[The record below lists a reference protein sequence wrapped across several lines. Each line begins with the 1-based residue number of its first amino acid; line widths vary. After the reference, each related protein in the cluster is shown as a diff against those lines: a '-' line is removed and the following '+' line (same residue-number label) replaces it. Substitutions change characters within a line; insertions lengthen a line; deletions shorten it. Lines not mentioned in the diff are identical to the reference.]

1 LPKQQDYDILYHDNT
16 LLMGITMAQ
25 SIMNTNT
32 RLGHQERLFL
42 TSIAAEGK
50 RIIHFADALPYWTSA
65 HQTRKA
71 LSRLERKGWLRR
83 LERGLYLLIPLEAG
97 PDGKWSED
105 PLVIANQLV
114 PDGATAYWSAL
125 HYWNMTEQ
133 VPRTVF
139 VQTVARRNTPYS
151 EILGVR
157 YKFVTIKQNR
167 FFGILSQT
175 VDGMAFNITDREKTI
190 VDSLARP
197 DLSGGIML
205 LADSLGSVNGVDWHK
220 LDNYLERFG
229 SGAVYKRLGY
239 LIEHLDVYIPNRH
252 HLLTGW
258 LGRLTHGIAW
268 LEPGGDRTG
277 PVKTRWRIR
286 VNVKG
291 LESEI

>member
-1 LPKQQDYDILYHDNT
+1 MHT
-16 LLMGITMAQ
+16 T
-25 SIMNTNT
+25 T
-32 RLGHQERLFL
+32 RLGPRERTFL

-50 RIIHFADALPYWTSA
+50 RIFHFADALPYWASA
-65 HQTRKA
+65 HQARKA

-83 LERGLYLLIPLEAG
+83 LERGLYLLIPLAAG
-97 PDGKWSED
+97 PEGNWSED

-114 PDGATAYWSAL
+114 PGGAIAYMSAL

-139 VQTVARRNTPYS
+139 VQTIARRNTPYS

-157 YKFVTIKQNR
+157 YRFVTIKQER
-167 FFGILSQT
+167 FFGIHSQT
-175 VDGMAFNITDREKTI
+175 VDGMGFSVTDREKTI
-190 VDSLARP
+190 VDSMSRP

-205 LADSLGSVNGVDWHK
+205 LADSLGSVDEVDWGK
-220 LDNYLERFG
+220 LEDYLERFG

-239 LIEHLDVYIPNRH
+239 LIERLDVDIPNRDD
-252 HLLTGW
+252 LLTGW
-258 LGRLTHGIAW
+258 QGRLTQGIAW
-268 LEPGGDRTG
+268 LEPGGDRSG

-291 LESEI
+291 LV

>member
-1 LPKQQDYDILYHDNT
+1 
-16 LLMGITMAQ
+16 MGITMAN
-25 SIMNTNT
+25 SIMNTTT
-32 RLGHQERLFL
+32 RLGPQERLFL

-50 RIIHFADALPYWTSA
+50 RIFHFADAVPYWISN

-71 LSRLERKGWLRR
+71 VSRLERKGWLRR

-97 PDGKWSED
+97 LNGNWSED
-105 PLVIANQLV
+105 PLVIASQLV
-114 PDGATAYWSAL
+114 PGGAAAYLSAL

-139 VQTVARRNTPYS
+139 VQTVARRNTPSS

-157 YKFVTIKQNR
+157 YQFVTIKQAR

-190 VDSLARP
+190 VDSMARP
-197 DLSGGIML
+197 DLCGGIML
-205 LADSLGSVNGVDWHK
+205 IANALGSVNEVDWYK
-220 LDNYLERFG
+220 LDQYLERFG

-239 LIEHLDVYIPNRH
+239 LIERLDVDIPNRH

-258 LGRLTHGIAW
+258 QERLTQGIAW

-291 LESEI
+291 LV

>member
-1 LPKQQDYDILYHDNT
+1 MET
-16 LLMGITMAQ
+16 T
-25 SIMNTNT
+25 T
-32 RLGHQERLFL
+32 RLGPRERTLL
-42 TSIAAEGK
+42 TSLAAEGK
-50 RIIHFADALPYWTSA
+50 RIFHFADALPYWTSA

-97 PDGKWSED
+97 PQGNWSED

-114 PDGATAYWSAL
+114 PGGAGAYWSAL

-139 VQTVARRNTPYS
+139 VQTVTRRSTPYS

-157 YKFVTIKQNR
+157 YQFVTIKQNR

-175 VDGMAFNITDREKTI
+175 VDGMSFSITDREKTI
-190 VDSLARP
+190 VDSMARP

-205 LADSLGSVNGVDWHK
+205 LAESLSSVSEVDWVK

-239 LIEHLDVYIPNRH
+239 LIERLDVEIPNRDQIFKE
-252 HLLTGW
+252 W
-258 LGRLTHGIAW
+258 QGRLTQGIAW
-268 LEPGGDRTG
+268 LEPGRERNG

-291 LESEI
+291 LV